1 MSEHGQ
7 PDDDGDGGIPASQFR
22 KRPEPEYSTWHF
34 SGYDREIV
42 SRVWKFAIAVDGNDP
57 ELWRKDEFGAWIQRL
72 EYGNR
77 HTEFGWEICDTSLGR
92 GDMGIVALRPMQWL
106 NYVDHVA
113 AVTQSKI
120 TSDGLRNV
128 RKLF

>member
-1 MSEHGQ
+1 MIE
-7 PDDDGDGGIPASQFR
+7 DDDGIPIDAFR
-22 KRPEPEYSTWHF
+22 RRDRPGRSIWEF

-42 SRVWKFAIAVDGNDP
+42 ARVWKFATAIGGNDP

-72 EYGNR
+72 DYGNR
-77 HTEFGWEICDTSLGR
+77 HSEFGWEVCDTSLGR
-92 GDMGIVALRPMQWL
+92 GDSGIVALRPMQWQ

-120 TSDGLRNV
+120 TADGLRNV

>member
-1 MSEHGQ
+1 M
-7 PDDDGDGGIPASQFR
+7 DGEDGIPIGEFR
-22 KRPEPEYSTWHF
+22 PHGEPERSSWDF

-42 SRVWKFAIAVDGNDP
+42 ARVWKFAATVDGNDP

-72 EYGNR
+72 DYGNR
-77 HTEFGWEICDTSLGR
+77 RSEFGWEICDTSLGR
-92 GDMGIVALRPMQWL
+92 GDAGIVALRPMQWQ

-120 TSDGLRNV
+120 TADGLRNV

>member
-1 MSEHGQ
+1 MSEE
-7 PDDDGDGGIPASQFR
+7 DGIPMGEFR
-22 KRPEPEYSTWHF
+22 QGQGHEPEHSTWEF

-42 SRVWKFAIAVDGNDP
+42 ARVWKFASTVEGNDP

-72 EYGNR
+72 DYGNR
-77 HTEFGWEICDTSLGR
+77 HSEFGWEVCDTSLGR
-92 GDMGIVALRPMQWL
+92 GEGGIVALRPMQWQ

-120 TSDGLRNV
+120 TADGLRNI
-128 RKLF
+128 RRLF

>member
-1 MSEHGQ
+1 MSHEHG
-7 PDDDGDGGIPASQFR
+7 IPIEDFYR
-22 KRPEPEYSTWHF
+22 RDKPECSIWEF

-42 SRVWKFAIAVDGNDP
+42 SRVWKFAQVIDGNDP

-77 HTEFGWEICDTSLGR
+77 HSEFGWEICDTSLGR
-92 GDMGIVALRPMQWL
+92 GDAGIVALRPLQWQ

-113 AVTQSKI
+113 AVTQCRI
-120 TSDGLRNV
+120 TADGLRNV
-128 RKLF
+128 RKLL

>member
-1 MSEHGQ
+1 MEEDTGTPIEDYQH
-7 PDDDGDGGIPASQFR
+7 R
-22 KRPEPEYSTWHF
+22 EEPEQSTWEF

-42 SRVWKFAIAVDGNDP
+42 ARVWQFATPVDGNDP

-72 EYGNR
+72 DYGNR
-77 HTEFGWEICDTSLGR
+77 HSEFGWEICDTSLGR
-92 GDMGIVALRPMQWL
+92 GDGGIVALRPMQWQ

-113 AVTQSKI
+113 AVTQSKM
-120 TSDGLRNV
+120 TADGLRNV